1 MAHTLF
7 LNSVSQTNGLTTGE
21 PHEPELFSVQDEPKP
36 IIIHVEPE
44 SLTVQAKS
52 LKISPAVRCLYWS
65 KTQLKIILSL

>member
-7 LNSVSQTNGLTTGE
+7 LNSASQTNGLTTGE
-21 PHEPELFSVQDEPKP
+21 PHEPELFAVQDEPKP

-52 LKISPAVRCLYWS
+52 L
-65 KTQLKIILSL
+65 